1 MASDLDV
8 TVGQRAFHA
17 HQYPLYAL
25 VALLRSQYALL
36 AFSLS
41 TVIASTA
48 AAVDEGRAPGP
59 YKRISHSSL
68 APRSPSPC
76 PLSLPLLFSP
86 PLSLPL
92 HFSPPLSLPL
102 LFSPPLSLPLLFSP
116 PSFSLPPTPPP
127 FSSPPGSITARDER
141 VCAQPSHALLLPQLA
156 SQRRHHF
163 LQHCPHC
170 LHMLISFRHTLQHLS
185 FLLPDPATLPLSTNL
200 LFHLLS
206 HACLC
211 AMPHSAL
218 LFLFQAATHCLAR

>member
-17 HQYPLYAL
+17 HQYPL
-25 VALLRSQYALL
+25 
-36 AFSLS
+36 FSLS

-170 LHMLISFRHTLQHLS
+170 LHMLISLHTLQHLS

-206 HACLC
+206 HAFLC